1 VTWLAAIFA
10 VWSIGGVIHALMG
23 SLSKLPAD
31 GQRVRLTRLSHEEL
45 ADYCGVL

>member
-1 VTWLAAIFA
+1 VTRVAAIFA

-23 SLSKLPAD
+23 SLSKLPVD

-45 ADYCGVL
+45 AHYRGAA